1 MFDQIEMMRDFFTR
15 GGPVLVSIFIL
26 SIILWILILERYYFL
41 YRICPNQVNKIVKKW
56 QERQDH
62 SSWYAL
68 KIKDGL
74 VSEVSTALKQN
85 LIPIQTLTGI
95 LPLLGLLGTVT
106 GMISIFEVLNV
117 FGTGNARGMAEGI
130 SRALLPTTAGLA
142 TSIVGVYFS
151 ADLNKRAATKEMMAK
166 DALTTEKSTNKIQ
179 DLLTQ

>member
-1 MFDQIEMMRDFFTR
+1 MFDQIEMMRDFFSK
-15 GGPVLVSIFIL
+15 GGPVLVSIFFL
-26 SIILWILILERYYFL
+26 SIALWVLILERYYFL
-41 YRICPNQVNKIVKKW
+41 FKICPLRINKIVEQW
-56 QERQDH
+56 QDRQDH

-74 VSEVSTALKQN
+74 VSEISTDLKHN

-117 FGTGNARGMAEGI
+117 FGMGNARGMAEGI

-142 TSIVGVYFS
+142 TSIIGIYFS
-151 ADLNKRAATKEMMAK
+151 TDLTKRAKTKEMIAK
-166 DALTTEKSTNKIQ
+166 DSLTMERTTNKYYKEQ
-179 DLLTQ
+179 R